1 MKPSDT
7 RPSGPAGLARRAAR
21 GPLLPATAVAAACLV
36 TVGVLGTFSMRGFGR
51 VPFSVPSWPWYY
63 SWPSYLFWSPALDG
77 LATVVALPLALL
89 AAAGLVGLALVS
101 GPPRALRLAG
111 SMAAVLA
118 LTLAV
123 AALAGG
129 PAAWAAPLAFIG
141 EYPDAVDQVG
151 PIPTFLGEF
160 PARLSSLPDYAAV
173 HPPGATLFYVL
184 VDRVW
189 PGLDAAALATVV
201 AGCLGLLVVAGLARD
216 ELGEEGERVAVV
228 CWALAPVTV
237 LYVATSADAMW
248 APVLAGSAL
257 AADRGLRRRSWW
269 WTVAGGVLLWL
280 ASMLTFAAA
289 LVLPF
294 LAVRALATWTA
305 GVRESPGDRAWRW
318 VLRWAGTTS
327 AVVLGLAAA
336 LWSATGYDVVAAV
349 PAVQRFW
356 STAPGTQQRI
366 WWVWAFAD
374 LVAFAAILGFPLA
387 AALVVRLRDAARERA
402 WAFEAATL
410 ASLLTAAAWGHT
422 RGEVE
427 RMWQFLVPFAVVV
440 ATRQLLRWRVS
451 LPLVAGLLLA
461 QAVAIEALFY
471 TRW

>member
-1 MKPSDT
+1 M
-7 RPSGPAGLARRAAR
+7 
-21 GPLLPATAVAAACLV
+21 
-36 TVGVLGTFSMRGFGR
+36 LGTFSMRGFGR
-51 VPFSVPSWPWYY
+51 VPFSVPSWPWYF
-63 SWPSYLFWSPALDG
+63 SWPSYLFWSPGLDG
-77 LATVVALPLALL
+77 PAAVVALPLALL
-89 AAAGLVGLALVS
+89 AAAGLVWLALVS

-111 SMAAVLA
+111 SVAAVLV

-123 AALAGG
+123 AALADG
-129 PAAWAAPLAFIG
+129 PAAWAAPLAFVG

-160 PARLSSLPDYAAV
+160 PARVSWLPDYVAV

-184 VDRVW
+184 VD
-189 PGLDAAALATVV
+189 P
-201 AGCLGLLVVAGLARD
+201 GLARPGRGSAGHRCRWLPRSASGGRPGTRRAGRGGGAMGGCL
-216 ELGEEGERVAVV
+216 LG
-228 CWALAPVTV
+228 ALAPVTV

-248 APVLAGSAL
+248 APVLAGGAL

-280 ASMLTFAAA
+280 ASMLTFAAV

-294 LAVRALATWTA
+294 LAVRALATWAA
-305 GVRESPGDRAWRW
+305 GVGESPGDRAWRR
-318 VLRWAGTTS
+318 VLRWAGATS
-327 AVVLGLAAA
+327 AVVLGLAAT
-336 LWSATGYDVVAAV
+336 LWLATGYDVVATV
-349 PAVQRFW
+349 QAVQRFW

-387 AALVVRLRDAARERA
+387 AALVVRLRDVARERA
-402 WAFEAATL
+402 WGSFEAATL
-410 ASLLTAAAWGHT
+410 ASLVVAAAWGHT

-427 RMWQFLVPFAVVV
+427 RMWQFLVPFAVVI